1 MDNVFIMAAILIVV
15 VLLTIVGILS
25 RYRKCKSDEVLVVYG
40 KTTGSRSAKLY
51 HGGAAFVWPI
61 IQGYEFLSM
70 KPLQIDCKLTGAIS
84 AQNIRVDV
92 PTTITVAISTD
103 PEVMQ
108 NAAERMLGLSI
119 EDKQNLITDVVY
131 GQMRLV
137 IADMT
142 IEELNSD
149 RDKFLAKVRD
159 NIDTELRKFGLY
171 LMNINISDIRDAANY
186 IVNLGKEA
194 ESKAQNEAQANIE
207 EQEKLGAIK
216 IANQIRERETKV
228 AETRKDQEVA
238 IAATKKEQEIA
249 IAETLKEQE
258 ISVARAD
265 KDRIS
270 QVAQANA
277 EKESQVAKAEAEK
290 NINVEQAN
298 TEKESRIAELNSD
311 MAIKQA
317 DAAKKAAVGRNEAQ
331 EEIARSN
338 AKLAVIQ
345 ANADKE
351 AGEAAARSQASIEAA
366 REKAQKE
373 VEEAKAE
380 KMESSLRADKIVPAE
395 IAKQEAILQ
404 ADAIAEKT
412 IREAEARAK
421 AALTQAEAEAKAI
434 RMKLEAEAEGK
445 KMSLL
450 AEAEGFEAMV
460 KAAELNPSI
469 AIQYK
474 MVDQW
479 KEIAGEQVKAFERLQ
494 LGNVTVFDGGAG
506 TTGNFLNSLVKTVA
520 PSLGI
525 LDKLPI
531 GETVRNVVGSA
542 SSKKDNE
549 PKNTDS
555 SEKSDEFED
564 KE

>member
-1 MDNVFIMAAILIVV
+1 MDNNIMILVCILVALV
-15 VLLTIVGILS
+15 ILTILGILS

-40 KTTGSRSAKLY
+40 KTGGTKSAKLY

-70 KPLQIDCKLTGAIS
+70 KPMQIDCKLTGALS

-103 PEVMQ
+103 PEIMQ
-108 NAAERMLGLSI
+108 NAAERMLGLKMD
-119 EDKQNLITDVVY
+119 DKQNLITDVVY

-149 RDKFLAKVRD
+149 RDKFLSKVKD
-159 NIDTELRKFGLY
+159 NIDTELGKFGLY

-186 IVNLGKEA
+186 IINLGKEA

-216 IANQIRERETKV
+216 IANQIKERETRV

-238 IAATKKEQEIA
+238 IAATRREQEVN
-249 IAETLKEQE
+249 
-258 ISVARAD
+258 VAQAD
-265 KDRIS
+265 KERIA
-270 QVAQANA
+270 QVAQAKA
-277 EKESQVAKAEAEK
+277 EQESQVAKAEAQK

-298 TEKESRIAELNSD
+298 TEKESRVAELNSV
-311 MAIKQA
+311 MEIKQA
-317 DAAKKAAVGRNEAQ
+317 EAKKQAAIGRNEAAK
-331 EEIARSN
+331 EIALSN
-338 AKLAVIQ
+338 AQLQVTQ

-351 AGEAAARSQASIEAA
+351 AGEAAARSEAAVQTA

-373 VEEAKAE
+373 VEEAKAL
-380 KMESSLRADKIVPAE
+380 KVESSLKAEKIVPAE

-404 ADAIAEKT
+404 ADAVAEKVT
-412 IREAEARAK
+412 REAQAK
-421 AALTQAEAEAKAI
+421 AKATLAQAEAEAKAI
-434 RMKLEAEAEGK
+434 RLKLEAEAEGK

-450 AEAEGFEAMV
+450 AEADGFQAMV
-460 KAAELNPSI
+460 KAAELNPAI

-479 KEIAGEQVKAFERLQ
+479 KQIAGEQVKAFEKLQ
-494 LGNVTVFDGGAG
+494 LGNITVFDGGKD
-506 TTGNFLNSLVKTVA
+506 TTGGFLNSLVKTVA
-520 PSLGI
+520 PSLGV
-525 LDKLPI
+525 LDQLPI
-531 GETVRNVVGSA
+531 GETVKNIIHPD
-542 SSKKDNE
+542 KKDG
-549 PKNTDS
+549 KKD
-555 SEKSDEFED
+555 
-564 KE
+564 

>member
-1 MDNVFIMAAILIVV
+1 MTQEMMIMAAILVAAI
-15 VLLTIVGILS
+15 LLTFIGILS

-40 KTTGSRSAKLY
+40 KTGNDKKSAKLY

-70 KPLQIDCKLTGAIS
+70 KPMQIDCKLTGALS

-108 NAAERMLGLSI
+108 NAAERMLGLTMD
-119 EDKQNLITDVVY
+119 DKQNLITDVVY

-149 RDKFLAKVRD
+149 RDKFLSKVKD

-216 IANQIRERETKV
+216 IANQIKERETKV
-228 AETRKDQEVA
+228 AETRKDQD
-238 IAATKKEQEIA
+238 IA
-249 IAETLKEQE
+249 IAETKKQQE
-258 ISVARAD
+258 ISVANAD
-265 KDRIS
+265 
-270 QVAQANA
+270 
-277 EKESQVAKAEAEK
+277 KESQLAKAEAEK
-290 NINVEQAN
+290 NIRIEQAN

-311 MAIKQA
+311 MEIKQA
-317 DAAKKAAVGRNEAQ
+317 EAAKKAAIGRNEAQ
-331 EEIARSN
+331 KAIAQSD
-338 AKLAVIQ
+338 AELAVTQ
-345 ANADKE
+345 ANADKQ
-351 AGEAAARSQASIEAA
+351 AGEAAARSEAA
-366 REKAQKE
+366 VQTAREIAQKE
-373 VEEAKAE
+373 VEEAKAR
-380 KMESSLRADKIVPAE
+380 KVESSLKADKIVPAE
-395 IAKQEAILQ
+395 IAKQEAVLQ
-404 ADAIAEKT
+404 ADAVAEKIT
-412 IREAEARAK
+412 REAEARAK
-421 AALTQAEAEAKAI
+421 ALLAQAQAEAQAI
-434 RMKLEAEAEGK
+434 KMKLEAEADGK
-445 KMSLL
+445 KKSLL

-460 KAAELNPSI
+460 KAAESNPAI

-479 KEIAGEQVKAFERLQ
+479 KEIAGEQVKAFEHIN
-494 LGNVTVFDGGAG
+494 LGNITVFDGGNGG
-506 TTGNFLNSLVKTVA
+506 TSNFLNTLVKTVA
-520 PSLGI
+520 PSLGV

-531 GETVRNVVGSA
+531 GETVKGIINPEE
-542 SSKKDNE
+542 KKE
-549 PKNTDS
+549 
-555 SEKSDEFED
+555 EKTEG
-564 KE
+564 KEK

>member
-1 MDNVFIMAAILIVV
+1 METNVLILAAVLVVV
-15 VLLTIVGILS
+15 VLLGIIGVLS

-40 KTTGSRSAKLY
+40 KTGGTKSAKLY

-61 IQGYEFLSM
+61 IQGYDFLSM
-70 KPLQIDCKLTGAIS
+70 KPMQIDCKLTGAIS

-108 NAAERMLGLSI
+108 NAAERMLGLSMD
-119 EDKQNLITDVVY
+119 DKQNLITDVVY

-149 RDKFLAKVRD
+149 RDKFLAKVKD

-216 IANQIRERETKV
+216 IANQIKERETRV

-238 IAATKKEQEIA
+238 IAATR
-249 IAETLKEQE
+249 KEQE
-258 ISVARAD
+258 ISVAQTD
-265 KDRIS
+265 KERVS

-277 EKESQVAKAEAEK
+277 EKESQVARAEAEK

-298 TEKESRIAELNSD
+298 TAKESRIAELNSD
-311 MAIKQA
+311 MEIKQA
-317 DAAKKAAVGRNEAQ
+317 EAKKKAAIGRNEAQ
-331 EEIARSN
+331 KEIALSN
-338 AKLAVIQ
+338 AQLSVTQ

-351 AGEAAARSQASIEAA
+351 AGEASARSEAAVQTA

-373 VEEAKAE
+373 VEEAKAM
-380 KMESSLRADKIVPAE
+380 KVESSLKAEKIVPAE
-395 IAKQEAILQ
+395 VAKQEAILQ
-404 ADAIAEKT
+404 ADAVAEKV
-412 IREAEARAK
+412 IREAEAKAK
-421 AALTQAEAEAKAI
+421 ATLAQAEATLAQAEAEAKAI

-450 AEAEGFEAMV
+450 AEADGFQAMV
-460 KAAELNPSI
+460 KAAESNPAI

-479 KEIAGEQVKAFERLQ
+479 KEIAGEQVKAFEKMQ
-494 LGNVTVFDGGAG
+494 LGNVTVFDGGDGA
-506 TTGNFLNSLVKTVA
+506 TSNFLNSLVKTVA
-520 PSLGI
+520 PSLGV
-525 LDKLPI
+525 LDQLPI
-531 GETVRNVVGSA
+531 GETV
-542 SSKKDNE
+542 KKIIHPETKEDD
-549 PKNTDS
+549 KT
-555 SEKSDEFED
+555 EK
-564 KE
+564 K

>member
-1 MDNVFIMAAILIVV
+1 MTQEMMIMAAILVAVI
-15 VLLTIVGILS
+15 LLTFIGILS

-40 KTTGSRSAKLY
+40 KTGGDKKSAKLY

-70 KPLQIDCKLTGAIS
+70 KPMQIDCKLTGALS

-103 PEVMQ
+103 AEVMQ
-108 NAAERMLGLSI
+108 NAAERMLGLTI
-119 EDKQNLITDVVY
+119 DDKQNLITDVVY

-149 RDKFLAKVRD
+149 RDKFLSKVKD

-194 ESKAQNEAQANIE
+194 ESKALNEAQANIE

-216 IANQIRERETKV
+216 IANQIKERETKV
-228 AETRKDQEVA
+228 AETRKDQD
-238 IAATKKEQEIA
+238 IA
-249 IAETLKEQE
+249 IAETKKLQE
-258 ISVARAD
+258 ISVANAD

-270 QVAQANA
+270 QVAIANA

-290 NINVEQAN
+290 NIRIEQAN

-311 MAIKQA
+311 MEIKQA
-317 DAAKKAAVGRNEAQ
+317 EAGKKAAIGRNEAQ
-331 EEIARSN
+331 KAVAQSDAE
-338 AKLAVIQ
+338 LAVTR
-345 ANADKE
+345 ANADKQ
-351 AGEAAARSQASIEAA
+351 AGEAEARSEAAVQAA
-366 REKAQKE
+366 REIAQKE
-373 VEEAKAE
+373 EEE
-380 KMESSLRADKIVPAE
+380 ESSLKAEKIVPAE
-395 IAKQEAILQ
+395 VAKQEAILQ
-404 ADAIAEKT
+404 ADAVAEKIT
-412 IREAEARAK
+412 REAEARAK
-421 AALTQAEAEAKAI
+421 ATLAQAEAEARAI
-434 RMKLEAEAEGK
+434 QMKLEAEAEGK
-445 KMSLL
+445 KKSLL

-460 KAAELNPSI
+460 RAAESNPAI

-479 KEIAGEQVKAFERLQ
+479 KEIAGEQVKAFEHMN
-494 LGNVTVFDGGAG
+494 LGNITVFDGGNGG
-506 TTGNFLNSLVKTVA
+506 TSNFLNTLVKTVA
-520 PSLGI
+520 PSLGV

-531 GETVRNVVGSA
+531 GETVKGIIHPEGKEDKQETQKDEP
-542 SSKKDNE
+542 KKD
-549 PKNTDS
+549 
-555 SEKSDEFED
+555 D
-564 KE
+564 KKK